1 MQHDNISKAESIYDF
16 KEQAPLVVKY
26 DRDDVSAPELP
37 PQAPPR
43 KRHPPVPRA
52 SDARPR
58 MRASSVQSKATVNAG
73 RQIIS
78 SQQQNILGTV
88 ETAAN

>member
-16 KEQAPLVVKY
+16 KEQAPVVVKY
-26 DRDDVSAPELP
+26 DRDDMSAPELP
-37 PQAPPR
+37 PQVLR

-58 MRASSVQSKATVNAG
+58 MRASSV
-73 RQIIS
+73 
-78 SQQQNILGTV
+78 
-88 ETAAN
+88 